1 MTAAPAAVLQ
11 SITVSPTSASIAVGA
26 TQQFTATGNYSDGS
40 SKSLTSSVTWT
51 SSVPAD
57 ATVTAGLAKGV
68 AAGGTSITAALSGIT
83 SAAAA
88 LTVTAAPAAV
98 LQSITVSPSS
108 ASISRGRNPAV
119 HGHGQLQRRQH
130 WT

>member
-1 MTAAPAAVLQ
+1 MLDTPAGAEPQLARIFLSGVGTGGSVAAVLQ
-11 SITVSPTSASIAVGA
+11 SITLSPALASIAVGA

-57 ATVTAGLAKGV
+57 ATVAAGLAKGV

-83 SAAAA
+83 SVQP
-88 LTVTAAPAAV
+88 L
-98 LQSITVSPSS
+98 
-108 ASISRGRNPAV
+108 
-119 HGHGQLQRRQH
+119 
-130 WT
+130 